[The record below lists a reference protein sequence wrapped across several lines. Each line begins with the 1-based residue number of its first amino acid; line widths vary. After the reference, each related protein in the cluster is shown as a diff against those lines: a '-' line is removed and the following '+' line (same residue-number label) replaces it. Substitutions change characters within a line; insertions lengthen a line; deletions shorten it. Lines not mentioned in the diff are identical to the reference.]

1 MKVNVSLFNK
11 TNDELNEMFKQELK
25 EFAKDYGLTIEE
37 AKSIVINMAA
47 QRLKEAVISLT

>member
-47 QRLKEAVISLT
+47 QRLKEVVTSLT